1 MKKISTKP
9 KMPSVTPVNKPKH
22 LGIKIPRV
30 PGVKNPFRLNI
41 K

>member
-9 KMPSVTPVNKPKH
+9 KMPSINKPKH
-22 LGIKIPRV
+22 LGVKIPRV
-30 PGVKNPFRLNI
+30 AGVKNPFRLNI